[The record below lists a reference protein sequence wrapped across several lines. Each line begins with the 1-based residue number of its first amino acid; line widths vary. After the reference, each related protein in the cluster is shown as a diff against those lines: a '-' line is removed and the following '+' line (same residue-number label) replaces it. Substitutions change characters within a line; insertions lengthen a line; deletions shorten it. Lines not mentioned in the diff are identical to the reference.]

1 MSHPLRYVLVL
12 ALVWV
17 GCSGPGG
24 MDESDPPPDTPDDP
38 PAETDEPEI
47 TYPTDPARIVI
58 DGEGGDWAPV
68 PVRHTDA
75 SGDGDAVDL
84 GRLWMSHD
92 EEHLFLR
99 FETGETINLS
109 ENNDL
114 TLYLDTDNDTTTGR
128 QTRGLGA
135 ELSWTFGE
143 RSGRVYDDGSS
154 SEIGHAALGLSA
166 LPTVRASTFEVA
178 LDRSAQPLGDTPL
191 FTGDSIRVAL
201 AGSQDRLPDSDGGL
215 GYAFSTADLSPLPNA
230 SLEAPDDGLRL
241 LGFNVLQGRLFES
254 EARDSYGRVLRNV
267 NADVMGFSEVYDRSS
282 QETADRVAALTG
294 TDGWHHAKLGL
305 DLVAVSR
312 YPIEETHAIAGYEDN
327 RSGAFLLNA
336 DAALGSPL
344 LLILTHPPCCN
355 FDDASPSRDARRQRV
370 VDGIAAFLR
379 DVKAGDGPFD
389 VPDDTPIVVAGDMNF
404 VGDPQQ
410 PTTLRTGEI
419 VNTDAFGPSAA
430 PDWDGTALLD
440 TNPRQTGAPSHTTWI
455 EPESGFPPSRLDY
468 VYISDSV
475 LKVENEY
482 VLHTGALSAERR
494 SAFGV
499 EDDDTQTT
507 SDHLPLV
514 VDIVPR

>member
-12 ALVWV
+12 ALLWV

-24 MDESDPPPDTPDDP
+24 MEDSQPSDEPDDP

-47 TYPTDPARIVI
+47 TYPSEPARIVI
-58 DGEGGDWAPV
+58 DEAGDDWESV
-68 PVRHTDA
+68 PVRHTDP

-99 FETGETINLS
+99 VETGETINLS
-109 ENNDL
+109 EGNDL

-128 QTRGLGA
+128 QTMGLGA

-154 SEIGHAALGLSA
+154 SEIGHADIGLSA
-166 LPTVRASTFEVA
+166 LPSVRASTFELA
-178 LDRSAQPLGDTPL
+178 LDRSAEPAGDTPL
-191 FTGDSIRVAL
+191 FTDDSIRVAL
-201 AGSQDRLPDSDGGL
+201 TGPEDRLPDTDGGL
-215 GYAFSTADLSPLPNA
+215 GYAFSPADLSPLPDA
-230 SLEAPDDGLRL
+230 SLEKPDDALRL

-254 EARDSYGRVLRNV
+254 EARDSYERVLRNV
-267 NADVMGFSEVYDRSS
+267 EADVMGFSEVYDRSS
-282 QETADRVAALTG
+282 EETADRVGALTG

-312 YPIEETHAIAGYEDN
+312 YPIEETHAIPGYEDN
-327 RSGAFLLNA
+327 QSGAFLLDAN
-336 DAALGSPL
+336 AALGSPL
-344 LLILTHPPCCN
+344 LLIVTHPPCCN

-379 DVKAGDGPFD
+379 DVKAGEGPFE
-389 VPDDTPIVVAGDMNF
+389 VPDETPIVVAGDMNF

-419 VNTDAFGPSAA
+419 VNNDTFGPSAA
-430 PDWDGTALLD
+430 PDWDGTDLLD

-455 EPESGFPPSRLDY
+455 QAESSFPPSRLDY

-475 LKVENEY
+475 LEVENEY
-482 VLHTGALSAERR
+482 VLHTGALSSERR

-499 EDDDTQTT
+499 DEDDTQTT
-507 SDHLPLV
+507 SDHLPVV